1 MRDFL
6 KQVFIKEF
14 NMAMVAEDLLGMM
27 KPKQLE
33 QYIIDKF
40 NENFMYGEL
49 YDLFMRETKNKD
61 QTRLLLTKMGHDF
74 VDLDT
79 ICTEKRDFY
88 Y

>member
-1 MRDFL
+1 MKDFL

-14 NMAMVAEDLLGMM
+14 NMEMVAEDLLDMM
-27 KPKQLE
+27 KSKQLE

-61 QTRLLLTKMGHDF
+61 QTKLLLTKMGHNF

-79 ICTEKRDFY
+79 ICAKKREFY